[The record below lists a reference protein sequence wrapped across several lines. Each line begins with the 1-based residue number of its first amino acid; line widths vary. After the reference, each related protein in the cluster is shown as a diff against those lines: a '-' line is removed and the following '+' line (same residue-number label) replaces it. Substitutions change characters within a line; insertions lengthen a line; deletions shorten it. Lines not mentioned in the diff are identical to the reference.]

1 MLQRPIK
8 ACFRDIWQ
16 LVQSLLVDGSPSWF
30 WTHWPITNEN
40 IIIVDFH
47 VCVKSSHASK
57 TSLSVQSYSQSSHD
71 SCVSHKLL
79 FKRPKNNSYDLT
91 NLGKLPSRLV
101 LSIDNLITF
110 QQLDKVGAQSPFQ
123 PLLLSAFISDYRWS
137 RWLTSYQG
145 SELSKLI
152 AVLFLLIMI

>member
-1 MLQRPIK
+1 M
-8 ACFRDIWQ
+8 
-16 LVQSLLVDGSPSWF
+16 SSPSKNTIVARLRGTIGHRKPQVCCNALSRHASETSGNWSSLYW
-30 WTHWPITNEN
+30 WTVRHRDSGHIGPLRMK
-40 IIIVDFH
+40 IIMIVDFH
-47 VCVKSSHASK
+47 VYVKSSHASK

-71 SCVSHKLL
+71 SCVSYKLL

-123 PLLLSAFISDYRWS
+123 PLLLSAFISDYR
-137 RWLTSYQG
+137 
-145 SELSKLI
+145 
-152 AVLFLLIMI
+152 